1 MYVAVQVIVST
12 ILCLARVFIVPGL
25 VDARSDEILAPA
37 RSLLQ
42 DTPNIVAS
50 LRVANLTTI
59 IDVAGDALVPE
70 QELTGRINVTP
81 SDMPVLYGAYNLGPD
96 EVAQINHTI
105 ASELVCC
112 LRFSLCACEL
122 LCTWYCASNSNA
134 LRVTDYYCI
143 TFIMKSF
150 MMK

>member
-1 MYVAVQVIVST
+1 MNVTVQVMFSI
-12 ILCLARVFIVPGL
+12 ILCLARVFIVSCL
-25 VDARSDEILAPA
+25 VDARSDEIPVPA

-50 LRVANLTTI
+50 VRVANLTTI

-81 SDMPVLYGAYNLGPD
+81 SDMPVLHGAYFLGPD

-105 ASELVCC
+105 ASELVRC
-112 LRFSLCACEL
+112 LRYLFVRL
-122 LCTWYCASNSNA
+122 L
-134 LRVTDYYCI
+134 TD
-143 TFIMKSF
+143 MHVVLSEQL
-150 MMK
+150 